1 MSEIALG
8 IQLAFVTFF
17 GPPLSWMMAFAV
29 VGTIAEV
36 FIGMFRDDVQRVKI
50 VGRDDE

>member
-17 GPPLSWMMAFAV
+17 GPPLSWLMAMAV
-29 VGTIAEV
+29 VGTIGEIFV
-36 FIGMFRDDVQRVKI
+36 GMFRDDVRRVKI